1 MTTGFR
7 HLLAAVWLALA
18 MGCGCGSAGST
29 AANSDSA
36 GGSGAAWSFTE
47 VAGNWTVSF
56 PRTEVTTSVASD
68 GTIDRMVE
76 SVEIESRAVV
86 SSASALL
93 TEEDLADLQEKHA
106 AVDLAQQASLELAPG
121 CVGGGAALYT
131 YEEDGSDANEF
142 TITGG
147 CNAELADTDA
157 NLGAFIDA
165 LHELANR
172 YAL

>member
-7 HLLAAVWLALA
+7 QLLAAVWLALA
-18 MGCGCGSAGST
+18 MGCGCGSAGNTS
-29 AANSDSA
+29 ANSDSA
-36 GGSGAAWSFTE
+36 GESGAAWSFTE

-68 GTIDRMVE
+68 GTIERTVE
-76 SVEIESRAVV
+76 SVGIDARSVV

-93 TEEDLADLQEKHA
+93 AEEDLADLQEKHS
-106 AVDLAQQASLELAPG
+106 AVDLAQQSSLELAPD
-121 CVGGGAALYT
+121 CVGGGAAIYT
-131 YEEDGSDANEF
+131 YEEEGSDANEF

-147 CNAELADTDA
+147 CSAELADTDA
-157 NLGAFIDA
+157 SLDAFIDA